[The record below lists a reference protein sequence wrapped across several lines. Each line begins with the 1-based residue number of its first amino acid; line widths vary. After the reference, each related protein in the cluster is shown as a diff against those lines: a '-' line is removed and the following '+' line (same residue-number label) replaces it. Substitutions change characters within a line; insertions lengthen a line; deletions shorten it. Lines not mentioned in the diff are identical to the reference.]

1 MPKAL
6 REPVLRLGI
15 WVVVALLASSAGS
28 SQEIAGFQ
36 TPWYGAPR
44 GQSGAIDRLALDT
57 GDCVADPTTLCLDGG
72 RFRVTADWK
81 SPDGAAASAHANA
94 LTADSGSFWF
104 FEPDSVELVFKVLNA
119 CGANGAYWVFGAGL
133 TNVEVTTRVVDT
145 HSGFLREYTN
155 AQGSPFAPIQDTAA
169 FATCP

>member
-1 MPKAL
+1 MQKAP
-6 REPVLRLGI
+6 REAVLRLGI
-15 WVVVALLASSAGS
+15 RVTVALLASAAGS
-28 SQEIAGFQ
+28 SQEITGFQ
-36 TPWYGAPR
+36 TPWYGALR
-44 GQSGAIDRLALDT
+44 EHSGPIGRLALDIE
-57 GDCVADPTTLCLDGG
+57 DCAADPATLCLDGG
-72 RFRVTADWK
+72 RFRVTADWR
-81 SPDGAAASAHANA
+81 SPDGAAGSARATA

-119 CGANGAYWVFGAGL
+119 CGANGAYWVFGGGL

-145 HSGFLREYTN
+145 HSGLTREYTN